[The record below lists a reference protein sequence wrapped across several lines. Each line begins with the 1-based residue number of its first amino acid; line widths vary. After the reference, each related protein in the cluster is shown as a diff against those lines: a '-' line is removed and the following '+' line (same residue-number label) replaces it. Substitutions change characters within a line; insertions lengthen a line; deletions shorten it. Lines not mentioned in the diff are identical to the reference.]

1 MLGRQGFIHVRAI
14 LAILASPAWFP
25 WLTIALVAIGT
36 VGAAAWIRA
45 RRRARRRALRA
56 RPIPDPWR
64 VILEKNVALY
74 RRLPDPFRERLHGYV
89 NEFVGTVNLEGAGG
103 LEMDDEIRV
112 TIAGQAC
119 MLLLGRQA
127 PCYPR
132 LASVVVYP
140 RAYVGRKVGEVGG
153 RPVQGEAV
161 HLGESWGVGTVV
173 LAWDHVRRG
182 ARDPRDGEN
191 VVLHEFAHQLDTED
205 GRADG
210 APVLDSA
217 GAYLGWSRVL
227 AAAFEDLQRRLED
240 DSQTVLDGYGATNP
254 AEFFAVAT
262 EAFFERPRKLREHR
276 PELYGVLQDYFRMDP
291 GSWPQP
297 GR

>member
-1 MLGRQGFIHVRAI
+1 MLVLERRSEHVRAI
-14 LAILASPAWFP
+14 ITILATPAWLP
-25 WLTIALVAIGT
+25 WLTLILVAAGA
-36 VGAAAWIRA
+36 VAAAGWIRH
-45 RRRARRRALRA
+45 RRRARRRHLRSQPLPDA
-56 RPIPDPWR
+56 WHPILKR
-64 VILEKNVALY
+64 NVALY
-74 RRLPDPFRERLHGYV
+74 RRLPDEFRQRLHGYV
-89 NEFVGTVNLEGAGG
+89 NEFVGSVNLEGAGG

-119 MLLLGRQA
+119 MLLLGRKA

-132 LASVVVYP
+132 LVSVVVYP
-140 RAYVGRKVGEVGG
+140 GAYVGRKYREVGG
-153 RPVQGEAV
+153 RPVEGEAV

-205 GRADG
+205 GQADG

-217 GAYLGWSRVL
+217 GAYVGWSRVL
-227 AAAFEDLQRRLED
+227 AAAFEDLQRRLDE

-291 GSWPQP
+291 GSWK
-297 GR
+297 RVS